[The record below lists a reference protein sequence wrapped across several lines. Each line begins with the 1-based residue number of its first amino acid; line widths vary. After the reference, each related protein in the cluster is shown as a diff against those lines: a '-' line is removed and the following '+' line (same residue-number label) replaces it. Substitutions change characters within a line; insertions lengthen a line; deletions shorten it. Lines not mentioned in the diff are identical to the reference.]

1 MNSSKSLILT
11 STPVAMLSLLL
22 FTACDKSPT
31 EATTARAA
39 SGSNV
44 SRQQSESKHGRGGA
58 TGPIGPQTSP
68 VAPTLDKGW
77 CGGHGV
83 PESVCTRCNGSLIPQ
98 FKEAGDW
105 CAEHGLPESQCELC
119 NPGVAARWAKLDPSK
134 QNTEPSDSEHRAA
147 PALGPETSPVAPTL
161 DKGWCGG
168 HGVPESVCTRCNSSL
183 ISEFKNAGDWCAEH
197 GLPESQC
204 TSCHPE
210 VAARWEALNP
220 AIEKGGAGGGAAP
233 DSGADARA
241 PSDPSKWCFEHG
253 VPDAVCTR
261 CNAALIPK
269 FKVENDWCAEHGLPE
284 SQCTLCHPEVRQK
297 WAALRPE
304 SDPRTGATASD
315 LKLERVPRLLT
326 ATSDPLCQVDSL
338 RVRFL
343 DPTVVSKSGIEV
355 EAVRP
360 RRISAAIDVP
370 AEVEFDATRVTRIT
384 PRVAG
389 VVQEVTAEIGDTVAA
404 GDLLAVIDSP
414 TLGEA
419 KSRYIERKQ
428 TYRLAEADLERVRTI
443 YQGQQRMLEAV
454 KAGATTE
461 EIRQRLEGVPVGEAK
476 ARLLRAHAELQLA
489 RAQEIREAKLL
500 DKQISSERDYEFA
513 QSELAAAEAAFL
525 AIREEIAF
533 SSEREQIAAERAW
546 QTART
551 ALEAGERQLHILGL
565 SDEQVQAIGTEQDT
579 QLSRYELHSPVSGR
593 IVELGVATGEAVEA
607 SDVLFVVADNSTMW
621 LVADVYERDLLLL
634 REGAPVLFTVD
645 GLPGLSFEGRL
656 NWISSQVD
664 DRTRTVRVRAD
675 LPNDDRLLRAKMFGL
690 ARLIVHDDEN
700 VLSVA
705 SNAVQTDGCCQLVF
719 VQEDETV
726 FAPRKV
732 VLGARA
738 NGHVEVL
745 KGLDEGELV
754 ATTGSFLM
762 KTEILKGNIGAGCC
776 EVDPGR

>member
-98 FKEAGDW
+98 FKEAD
-105 CAEHGLPESQCELC
+105 
-119 NPGVAARWAKLDPSK
+119 
-134 QNTEPSDSEHRAA
+134 
-147 PALGPETSPVAPTL
+147 
-161 DKGWCGG
+161 
-168 HGVPESVCTRCNSSL
+168 
-183 ISEFKNAGDWCAEH
+183 DWCAEH

-210 VAARWEALNP
+210 VAARWEVLNP
-220 AIEKGGAGGGAAP
+220 ANAKSGAGGAAAP
-233 DSGADARA
+233 DSGPGAMA
-241 PSDPSKWCFEHG
+241 PSDPSQWCFDHG

-261 CNAALIPK
+261 CNAELIAK

-297 WAALRPE
+297 WASLRPE
-304 SDPRTGATASD
+304 SDPRAGAAVTD

-343 DPTVVSKSGIEV
+343 DPSVVQKSGIEV
-355 EAVRP
+355 EAARP
-360 RRISAAIDVP
+360 RRISAVIGVP
-370 AEVEFDATRVTRIT
+370 AEVEFDATRVTRVT

-389 VVQEVTAEIGDTVAA
+389 IVQEVTAEIGDTVEA
-404 GDLLAVIDSP
+404 GDLLAVIDSLA
-414 TLGEA
+414 LGEA

-428 TYRLAEADLERVRTI
+428 THRLAEADLERVQTI
-443 YQGQQRMLEAV
+443 YRGQQRMLKTVTAD
-454 KAGATTE
+454 ATSE
-461 EIRQRLEGVPVGEAK
+461 EIRKSMADVTVGEAK

-489 RAQEIREAKLL
+489 RAEASREAKLL
-500 DKQISSERDYEFA
+500 EKQISSERDYETA

-533 SSEREQIAAERAW
+533 TSEREQIAAERAQ
-546 QTART
+546 QTAGA
-551 ALEAGERQLHILGL
+551 ALDAAERQLHILGL
-565 SDEQVQAIGTEQDT
+565 SDEQVQAIGTGPDT
-579 QLSRYELHSPVSGR
+579 QLSRYELRSPVAGR
-593 IVELGVATGEAVEA
+593 IVELSVAAGEAVEA
-607 SDVLFVVADNSTMW
+607 SDVLFVTADNSTMW

-645 GLPGLSFEGRL
+645 GLPGVSFEGRL

-664 DRTRTVRVRAD
+664 DRTRTVRVRAN
-675 LPNDDRLLRAKMFGL
+675 LPNEDGLLRAKMFGL
-690 ARLIVHDDEN
+690 ARLVVRDEDN

-705 SNAVQTDGCCQLVF
+705 ADAVQTDGCCQLVF

-732 VLGARA
+732 VLGASA

-745 KGLDEGELV
+745 KGLEEGELV

>member
-1 MNSSKSLILT
+1 MNLSKLLILA
-11 STPVAMLSLLL
+11 SALAVMLSLLA

-31 EATTARAA
+31 EAATARAA
-39 SGSNV
+39 SGSGPSQPEAELTQAEN
-44 SRQQSESKHGRGGA
+44 RG
-58 TGPIGPQTSP
+58 TS
-68 VAPTLDKGW
+68 
-77 CGGHGV
+77 
-83 PESVCTRCNGSLIPQ
+83 SI
-98 FKEAGDW
+98 
-105 CAEHGLPESQCELC
+105 
-119 NPGVAARWAKLDPSK
+119 
-134 QNTEPSDSEHRAA
+134 
-147 PALGPETSPVAPTL
+147 GPETSPVAPTL

-183 ISEFKNAGDWCAEH
+183 IPPFKRAGDWCTEH
-197 GLPESQC
+197 GRPESQC

-220 AIEKGGAGGGAAP
+220 ANKKGGAGGGAALGFGP
-233 DSGADARA
+233 GARA
-241 PSDPSKWCFEHG
+241 PSDPSEWCFEHG
-253 VPDAVCTR
+253 VPDTVCTR
-261 CNAALIPK
+261 CNAALIPR
-269 FKVENDWCAEHGLPE
+269 FKAENDWCTEHGLPE
-284 SQCTLCHPEVRQK
+284 SQCTLCHPEVREK

-304 SDPRTGATASD
+304 SDLRAGTAATD

-338 RVRFL
+338 RVRFV
-343 DPTVVSKSGIEV
+343 DPSVVHKSGIEV

-389 VVQEVTAEIGDTVAA
+389 IVQQVPAEIGDTVEA

-414 TLGEA
+414 ALGEA
-419 KSRYIERKQ
+419 KSQYIERKQ
-428 TYRLAEADLERVRTI
+428 NYRLADADLERVRTV
-443 YQGQQRMLEAV
+443 YEGQQRMLEAV

-489 RAQEIREAKLL
+489 RAEEAREAKLL
-500 DKQISSERDYEFA
+500 DKQISSERDYETA

-533 SSEREQIAAERAW
+533 SSEREQIAAERAQ
-546 QTART
+546 QTAST
-551 ALEAGERQLHILGL
+551 ALEATERQLHILGL
-565 SDEQVQAIGTEQDT
+565 SDEQVEAIGSEPDT
-579 QLSRYELHSPVSGR
+579 QLSRYELRSPVSGR
-593 IVELGVATGEAVEA
+593 IVELSVAAGEAVEA
-607 SDVLFVVADNSTMW
+607 SDVLFVAADNSTMW
-621 LVADVYERDLLLL
+621 LLADVYERDLLLL
-634 REGAPVLFTVD
+634 RAGAPVLFTVD

-656 NWISSQVD
+656 DWISSQVD
-664 DRTRTVRVRAD
+664 ERTRTVRVRAG
-675 LPNDDRLLRAKMFGL
+675 LPNDDGLLRAKMFGL
-690 ARLIVHDDEN
+690 ARLVVHDEN
-700 VLSVA
+700 SVLSVA
-705 SNAVQTDGCCQLVF
+705 AEAVQTDGCCQLVF
-719 VQEDETV
+719 VREDETV